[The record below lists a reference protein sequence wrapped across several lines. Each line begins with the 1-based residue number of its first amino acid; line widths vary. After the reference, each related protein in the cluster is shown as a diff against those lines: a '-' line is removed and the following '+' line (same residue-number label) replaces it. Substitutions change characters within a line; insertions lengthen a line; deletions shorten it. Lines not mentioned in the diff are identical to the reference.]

1 MMGITGAFSSLG
13 INERSH
19 IPQDNSPGRG
29 KFPKNHSTLSLPNLV
44 SPDSP
49 VSVNF
54 LRTNY
59 SGCNCDDETEPSEQ
73 PVDFS
78 KKYCETKQLKNPRN
92 CTFNKVVK
100 SYHNSFTMYAETDLD
115 QPTDYSLRYAEDD
128 SDSDQCNKITKT
140 ETGEFVQDTIKTY
153 CTEDT
158 PYETPFNFSTSTSMS
173 DLRIDDKAPL
183 KSKDVT
189 VINKEIAPPKIKS
202 EFSSGLMSPEK
213 PVNYCEEGTPGYFSR
228 VPSCGS
234 LNSIPKPEL
243 KEEETLI
250 EKKETREPKAVK
262 FEEVVN
268 YAEETPLMFSR
279 TSSLASLDSIEQH
292 SIHDDRSSVVS
303 DFSRLTSG
311 LISPSELPDS
321 PSQTVPPSPK
331 PRKHPR
337 RKTVPKSSVF
347 EDAVKKFET
356 ERTPSHFSTATSLSS
371 LIDDEID
378 AKTGEVGNSGKEAE
392 PVLDNLSESSEDEGI
407 LAACINI
414 GMQNNRYSQPK
425 ATPPPPNDLPPN
437 YKFSKKDEIIEKSD
451 ITCDSVKTYCTED
464 TPAILSH
471 AGSNSDLS
479 NLSLLGKSERNEIL
493 EVDPG
498 PSHDNRVSGPKTL
511 EIPTTGSPPSRRS
524 SFSLSDDS
532 DESGEALLQE
542 CILAG
547 MPSQPSI
554 SGPSDVPKNLS
565 NPDLELN
572 QSSDEDDKILT
583 DCINIG
589 ITKNRYTQP
598 QIVNDSVKNYC
609 TEDTPAILSH
619 AGSCSDLS
627 TLSIQNGGEKEYF
640 SDLSNFSD
648 EEDEKLLE
656 ECVKFGMAVIAKN
669 KFNHEKFGEASRTP
683 KKSEFSLEGNFS
695 DSDSEESEQALLQ
708 QCIEAGMPKRPQSP
722 DLTPAEKALL
732 EQCILEGMKKCRSIP
747 KKPFEDDS
755 SELTEAEQA
764 LLRQCI
770 LSGMP
775 KNKNLTQGGP
785 SAVKESHEL
794 SEAERVLLQQCILA
808 GMPKSRRR
816 KGKED
821 RQEHTCCVHCPRN
834 KGARRK
840 KYKVK
845 ESRDVNILYVTSQIL
860 VKKEVV
866 DRGHEEW
873 V

>member
-13 INERSH
+13 INERART
-19 IPQDNSPGRG
+19 P
-29 KFPKNHSTLSLPNLV
+29 PKNHSTLSLPNLV
-44 SPDSP
+44 ASDRPI
-49 VSVNF
+49 SVNF
-54 LRTNY
+54 LPNC
-59 SGCNCDDETEPSEQ
+59 GCDDETEPSEQ

-78 KKYCETKQLKNPRN
+78 KKYCETKQVKN
-92 CTFNKVVK
+92 CTFTKVVK

-183 KSKDVT
+183 KAKDVT
-189 VINKEIAPPKIKS
+189 VINKDLAPPKIKS

-243 KEEETLI
+243 KEE
-250 EKKETREPKAVK
+250 KKESREPKAVK

-268 YAEETPLMFSR
+268 YAQETPLMFSR

-331 PRKHPR
+331 PHKNPKRKI
-337 RKTVPKSSVF
+337 VPKSSVF

-371 LIDDEID
+371 LIDEEID
-378 AKTGEVGNSGKEAE
+378 AKTGEVDGGVKEPE
-392 PVLDNLSESSEDEGI
+392 PEVLDNLSESSEDEGI

-414 GMQNNRYSQPK
+414 GMQNNRYSQAK
-425 ATPPPPNDLPPN
+425 ATPAPPSDIQAS
-437 YKFSKKDEIIEKSD
+437 YTFSKKSDIEKLD
-451 ITCDSVKTYCTED
+451 ITGDSVKTYCTED

-479 NLSLLGKSERNEIL
+479 NLSLLGKSEGNKIL

-498 PSHDNRVSGPKTL
+498 PSHDNVVTGLKTT

-532 DESGEALLQE
+532 DEAGEALLQE

-547 MPSQPSI
+547 MPSKASI
-554 SGPSDVPKNLS
+554 SGAPDVPKNLP
-565 NPDLELN
+565 NPDLSRN
-572 QSSDEDDKILT
+572 QIIESESSDEDDKILSE
-583 DCINIG
+583 CINIG

-598 QIVNDSVKNYC
+598 KIVNDTIKSYC

-627 TLSIQNGGEKEYF
+627 VLSIQNGDEKEYF
-640 SDLSNFSD
+640 SDLSNFSS

-669 KFNHEKFGEASRTP
+669 KSNYDE
-683 KKSEFSLEGNFS
+683 S
-695 DSDSEESEQALLQ
+695 DSDESEQALLQ

-732 EQCILEGMKKCRSIP
+732 EQCILEGMKKCRNVP

-785 SAVKESHEL
+785 SAVRESHEL
-794 SEAERVLLQQCILA
+794 SEAERALLQQCILA
-808 GMPKSRRR
+808 GMPKNRRR
-816 KGKED
+816 KERVE
-821 RQEHTCCVHCPRN
+821 RQEHTCCVHCPR

-845 ESRDVNILYVTSQIL
+845 ESRDVNIVYVTSQIV
-860 VKKEVV
+860 VKKEV